1 MSKPNHVKLSQQTL
15 KELTQKANTARR
27 DILVMTTSAGSGHP
41 GGSLSAT
48 DILTYLYFE
57 HLHIDPKK
65 PQWEDRDRFILSKGH
80 CSPIHYSS
88 LARSGYFK
96 AETLTTF
103 RKLGSPLQGHS
114 DIKTPGVDFSA
125 GSLGQGLSFAN
136 GVALA
141 GKLDKKNYR
150 VYCMIGDGESQEGQI
165 WEAAMSAAKFKLDNL
180 CVILDN
186 NGLQIDGPNDLIKSL
201 QPIPDKWKAFGFNV
215 IAINGHD
222 FEQIHNAM
230 HAAEQVKH
238 KPTIIIAKT
247 IKGKGISFME
257 GKVEWHGKA
266 ATPEELQ
273 KALSEL

>member
-1 MSKPNHVKLSQQTL
+1 MGKLSSAKK
-15 KELTQKANTARR
+15 KELIDRAIVARR
-27 DILVMTTSAGSGHP
+27 DILIMTTAAGSGHP

-48 DILTYLYFE
+48 EILTYMYFE
-57 HLHIDPKK
+57 HLRIDPKK
-65 PQWEDRDRFILSKGH
+65 PTWADRDRFILSKGH

-88 LARSGYFK
+88 LARRGFFNPEILS
-96 AETLTTF
+96 TF
-103 RKLGSPLQGHS
+103 RKFGSPLQGHS
-114 DIKTPGVDFSA
+114 DIKAPGVDFSA

-136 GVALA
+136 GIALA
-141 GKLDKKNYR
+141 GRLDKKNYR

-165 WEAAMSAAKFKLDNL
+165 WEAAMTASKYKLDNL

-201 QPIPDKWKAFGFNV
+201 QPLPDKWKAFGFHV
-215 IAINGHD
+215 IAIDGHD
-222 FEQIHNAM
+222 FDAIHNAL
-230 HAAEQVKH
+230 HEEGDIRN

-257 GKVEWHGKA
+257 NKVEWHGKS

-273 KALSEL
+273 KALGELA